1 MNANRPSIPYPL
13 PQIVAH
19 FWLYTIDV
27 MRAFLFH
34 ILLISLLVKGA
45 GASATPPD
53 NHVNDLIQN
62 ISASIAALDTRELSA
77 CMDHTVELTYS
88 NTRSTLTRGH
98 ALGILNDFYEKNRP
112 TSFKVEYT
120 GASPA
125 GNGLYILG
133 STATGNG
140 TYKLYFFIKQQNG
153 KLLIE
158 ELKIVR

>member
-1 MNANRPSIPYPL
+1 MARFWWCNA
-13 PQIVAH
+13 
-19 FWLYTIDV
+19 DV
-27 MRAFLFH
+27 MR
-34 ILLISLLVKGA
+34 LLSFYIIFAGLLLKGISS
-45 GASATPPD
+45 SATPPD

-77 CMDHTVELTYS
+77 CLDHTVELTYS
-88 NTRSTLTRGH
+88 NTRSTLTRVH

-112 TSFKVEYT
+112 KSFKVEYT
-120 GASPA
+120 GISPA

-133 STATGNG
+133 SAVTGNG